1 MLMQYLTCPKNVPLS
16 LSPPVLLSCSQR
28 DITEKKVPECD
39 VAKRAKIQ
47 ATLQN
52 GLVIL
57 KQLKQLF
64 SLHHKDI
71 LVHIPILILATP
83 KSNYLLRY

>member
-1 MLMQYLTCPKNVPLS
+1 M
-16 LSPPVLLSCSQR
+16 
-28 DITEKKVPECD
+28 EKEVPECN
-39 VAKRAKIQ
+39 VAGRAKIQ

-57 KQLKQLF
+57 KELVQLF
-64 SLHHKDI
+64 SLSHKDI
-71 LVHIPILILATP
+71 LVHVPILILATP